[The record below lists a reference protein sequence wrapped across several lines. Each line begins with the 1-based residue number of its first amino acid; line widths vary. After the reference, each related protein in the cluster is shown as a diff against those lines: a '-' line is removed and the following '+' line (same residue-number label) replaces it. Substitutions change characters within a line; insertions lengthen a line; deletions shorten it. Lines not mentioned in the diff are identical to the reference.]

1 MTNVIS
7 IELDPALTAALE
19 RRALLRGVSVE
30 EEVREILRHAVR
42 EAPMTEYG
50 LGTRM
55 AARFAGIGLDTPLPE
70 IRQAF
75 TDRFPL

>member
-1 MTNVIS
+1 MSKAIHV
-7 IELDPALTAALE
+7 ELDPKLVSALE

-30 EEVREILRHAVR
+30 DEVREVLRNAVLGP
-42 EAPMTEYG
+42 PMTEYG

-55 AARFAGIGLDTPLPE
+55 AARFADIGLDKPLPE

-75 TDRFPL
+75 TDRFQL